1 MRTCRSRRPREPS
14 RPRRGSCAG
23 YTGKE
28 DPSRKQV
35 TLSLSVAADGAL
47 PAWYQ
52 VGDGNAADTQ
62 TYLRHLTAVQEYLDV
77 QQPLVVGDSKLISGP
92 NILGFCRARARFL
105 GPTRLKPAD
114 RTRLRQL
121 WAAGEPLHRLDRPP
135 ARPAG
140 RAGAVL
146 GVGVRRR
153 LGGSGAGDDLSPAP
167 PVRPESGRPPRR
179 PPPTRQGPRPR
190 PPRAGAD

>member
-1 MRTCRSRRPREPS
+1 VR
-14 RPRRGSCAG
+14 G

-105 GPTRLKPAD
+105 GPTSLKPAD

-121 WAAGEPLHRLDRPP
+121 WAAGSRCTGWISRRQTSRPGRGGTGRWSAPKTGRTRCGRPP
-135 ARPAG
+135 TACAACSSRVWTTAAPPG
-140 RAGAVL
+140 TNGPRT
-146 GVGVRRR
+146 
-153 LGGSGAGDDLSPAP
+153 SPAP
-167 PVRPESGRPPRR
+167 AARWG
-179 PPPTRQGPRPR
+179 
-190 PPRAGAD
+190 